1 MAHHCSMKLGK
12 TQRWKGAKDK
22 LEKKGAKG
30 VQFSLIPDGKLGKYA
45 WAYRYTTKSDT
56 DAYHSPNHPSLE
68 RISANRRQTQSVSR
82 AKAAKRVIEQLV
94 QDTDTQG
101 GKKQKLNK
109 GDVCTYIR
117 EKNIRTLDELLA
129 DAETRRLDG
138 DETLSRYVFASN
150 AKSLSEQIDL
160 VWRMAASVQKVKS
173 LRTPRMEKLVS
184 ASLKP
189 CEDGCNDLWLRSAYN
204 LLERNGVS
212 ILEFADIPVCGTCFS
227 KMCLLGYN
235 Q

>member
-1 MAHHCSMKLGK
+1 MCALTYGK
-12 TQRWKGAKDK
+12 
-22 LEKKGAKG
+22 
-30 VQFSLIPDGKLGKYA
+30 
-45 WAYRYTTKSDT
+45 
-56 DAYHSPNHPSLE
+56 
-68 RISANRRQTQSVSR
+68 RIFA
-82 AKAAKRVIEQLV
+82 
-94 QDTDTQG
+94 
-101 GKKQKLNK
+101 
-109 GDVCTYIR
+109 
-117 EKNIRTLDELLA
+117 LDELLA

-189 CEDGCNDLWLRSAYN
+189 CEGGCNDLWLRSAYN

-235 Q
+235 QQVLVLKFKLRHNGHFTVTILTLEILIVILNGHTITRSQRT